1 MESAEQI
8 TAQSPALLRCS
19 VCSELRPYL
28 HGSTCSACVM
38 PLLLP
43 HWPRLVEVLEE
54 RYGRLLDR
62 WLGGGRFND
71 LCWEVGENFTV
82 PAETLRAF
90 IRKVIEDA
98 VSKEEIF
105 LDPPGSCSWV
115 PSETEELV
123 EAIYAQCR
131 TPLRRLITRH
141 LVKAVKQAPTLQAE
155 RELIETVIGARE
167 NRAPN
172 HLDDT
177 ISAAVNTSAN
187 PLPYPAR
194 VLMDIRYRPDRQ
206 GEMEFYSEFQFGDVD
221 AVWREIEDELPPDVV
236 ALIAEEEH
244 SE

>member
-1 MESAEQI
+1 MDSAEGSQD
-8 TAQSPALLRCS
+8 TSPPMLRCS

-28 HGSTCSACVM
+28 NGSTCSDCVM

-43 HWPRLVEVLEE
+43 HWPRLVEVLEQ
-54 RYGRLLDR
+54 RYGRQLDK
-62 WLGGGRFND
+62 WLGGGRFKD
-71 LCWEVGENFTV
+71 LWWEVSKNFTV

-98 VSKEEIF
+98 VSKEEIL

-123 EAIYAQCR
+123 EAVSAQCR
-131 TPLRRLITRH
+131 TQLRRLITKH
-141 LVKAVKQAPTLQAE
+141 LAKAIKNAPTLKAE

-167 NRAPN
+167 NKAPN

-177 ISAAVNTSAN
+177 ISAAVNTTAN

-194 VLMDIRYRPDRQ
+194 VLMDIRYRPNKQ
-206 GEMEFYSEFQFGDVD
+206 VEVEFYSEFLYGEVD
-221 AVWREIEDELPPDVV
+221 AVWREIEDELPSDVV
-236 ALIAEEEH
+236 ALIAAEDPE
-244 SE
+244 

>member
-1 MESAEQI
+1 MDSAEQ
-8 TAQSPALLRCS
+8 AQDTPPLLLRCS
-19 VCSELRPYL
+19 VCLELRPYL
-28 HGSTCSACVM
+28 HGSTCSDCVM

-43 HWPRLVEVLEE
+43 HWPRLVEVLEQ

-71 LCWEVGENFTV
+71 LSWEVAEKFTV

-90 IRKVIEDA
+90 ISKVIEDA
-98 VSKEEIF
+98 VSREEIF

-123 EAIYAQCR
+123 EAVYSQCR
-131 TPLRRLITRH
+131 TSLRQLITRH
-141 LVKAVKQAPTLQAE
+141 LVKAVKQAPTLKAE

-167 NRAPN
+167 NKAPN

-177 ISAAVNTSAN
+177 ISAAVNTTAN

-194 VLMDIRYRPDRQ
+194 VLTDIRYRPDRQ
-206 GEMEFYSEFQFGDVD
+206 GEMEFYSEFQFGEVD
-221 AVWREIEDELPPDVV
+221 AVWREIADELPPDLV
-236 ALIAEEEH
+236 ALIAAEDPE
-244 SE
+244 